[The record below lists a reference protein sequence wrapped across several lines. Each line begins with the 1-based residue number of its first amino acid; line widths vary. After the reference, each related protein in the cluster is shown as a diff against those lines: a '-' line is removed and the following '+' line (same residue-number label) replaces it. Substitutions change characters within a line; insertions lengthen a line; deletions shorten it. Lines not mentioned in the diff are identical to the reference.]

1 MFVGVEGTE
10 KVGGKVVTIRRL
22 LLAAFPDGRRYPNI
36 GKV

>member
-22 LLAAFPDGRRYPNI
+22 LLAETSQSQ
-36 GKV
+36 